1 MGYFLSLYIVDLDTV
16 AGVVGSKDDGHFERI
31 SVECAAAM
39 AQLDEDYAE
48 HIADGAPTAVQALR
62 TVIDGG
68 PFDQRYAN
76 DYLDVYES
84 MCSVLGAELDNLW
97 GPLDFGWPARVDKG
111 LAALGMRV
119 SVRAFAGNR
128 LPAGLPHPTQAGC
141 GEWTER
147 DCLAALDRWTA
158 TLPEQR
164 AALEPDVLE
173 GIEDCVAWMQEVK
186 RFPGTS
192 IVGFW
197 G

>member
-1 MGYFLSLYIVDLDTV
+1 MGYFLSLYIVDLNTV
-16 AGVVGSKDDGHFERI
+16 DEVVGSKDDGHFARI
-31 SVECAAAM
+31 STECAETM
-39 AQLDEDYAE
+39 AQLDEDYAGQ
-48 HIADGAPTAVQALR
+48 IADGAPSAAQAVR

-68 PFDQRYAN
+68 PFEHRHAN

-84 MCSVLGAELDNLW
+84 MCSVFGAALDDLW
-97 GPLDFGWPARVDKG
+97 GPLQFDWPAKVDKG

-128 LPAGLPHPTQAGC
+128 LPAALPHPTLAGC
-141 GEWTER
+141 GEWAEQ
-147 DCLAALDRWTA
+147 DCLAALDRWAA

-173 GIEDCVAWMQEVK
+173 GIEDCVAWMREVK